1 MVINIKFLLSV
12 IISSSAGQSGLSRQA
27 ATGSVFPVLGSVSYF
42 SLCQCHRT
50 SRNDPWDVLKKK
62 KFLPAST
69 SSPSDG
75 TVIRVYRVKLPSF
88 WASVSEKTVDCL
100 RITLNQCSLL
110 SKFQSVK
117 GLEKLFFI
125 TCVASVSARV
135 HRRKLEW
142 EQKEEWRGRG
152 EKRRKRLPANPI
164 IKENCVRPQ
173 RQLLIRAVL

>member
-1 MVINIKFLLSV
+1 MVININFILSV

-62 KFLPAST
+62 KSFCPPALRL
-69 SSPSDG
+69 PSDG

-110 SKFQSVK
+110 SKFAWQ
-117 GLEKLFFI
+117 LYFDFFNLI
-125 TCVASVSARV
+125 YPNDSWYAKVSRDW
-135 HRRKLEW
+135 KNYSL
-142 EQKEEWRGRG
+142 
-152 EKRRKRLPANPI
+152 
-164 IKENCVRPQ
+164 
-173 RQLLIRAVL
+173 